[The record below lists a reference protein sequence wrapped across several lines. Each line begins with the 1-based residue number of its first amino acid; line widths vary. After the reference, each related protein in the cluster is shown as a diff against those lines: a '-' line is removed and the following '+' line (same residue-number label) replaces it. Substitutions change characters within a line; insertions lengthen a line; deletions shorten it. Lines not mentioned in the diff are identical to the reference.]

1 MPVCPCPRRSD
12 GSPLGCECN
21 LLRCGVSGPAIQ
33 HALAPAFKSVRRKH
47 ARPNA
52 PFTWRVAFFG
62 AGFVDAREDLRG
74 FMVFQKESN
83 MKRSASMTGN
93 ENKKQ
98 KPAEPIELE
107 SMDTSQTM
115 IYAAARRR
123 RVAHAHARP
132 RPNAQV
138 E

>member
-107 SMDTSQTM
+107 SMPR
-115 IYAAARRR
+115 AL
-123 RVAHAHARP
+123 HASA
-132 RPNAQV
+132 
-138 E
+138 

>member
-1 MPVCPCPRRSD
+1 
-12 GSPLGCECN
+12 
-21 LLRCGVSGPAIQ
+21 
-33 HALAPAFKSVRRKH
+33 
-47 ARPNA
+47 
-52 PFTWRVAFFG
+52 
-62 AGFVDAREDLRG
+62 
-74 FMVFQKESN
+74 MVFQKESN